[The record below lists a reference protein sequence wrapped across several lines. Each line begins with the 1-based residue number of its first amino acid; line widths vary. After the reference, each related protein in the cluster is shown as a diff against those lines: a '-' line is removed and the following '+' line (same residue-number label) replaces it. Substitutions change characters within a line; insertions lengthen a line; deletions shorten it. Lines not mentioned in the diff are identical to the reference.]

1 MGARTICE
9 VIDYGGPTGGS
20 FIPAMES
27 LTRAITERGDHCV
40 FLAHEVAG
48 ATWPSD
54 LKRAGAIVRLVHNDR
69 DVVDALRALRPE
81 IVHSHFNRF
90 DLAALHGAPR
100 SRIIWHVHSHRHNR
114 SLTSRIR
121 SFVKYRLLGRRVEA
135 IVAVS
140 RFVAQE
146 CVAWSAPRDR
156 VRVLENG
163 IDTHRFRPPTPAERA
178 EARAD
183 LRIPDSDRVVLFFE
197 RVPYKG
203 GATLREAMRS
213 ASDFRVLVVG
223 GTKEDRDRFGDVP
236 RVISIQRLA
245 DTRLAYWAADVLAF
259 ASDDHEAFPFVL
271 LEGLAC
277 GIPIAAANIPVV
289 QQMCAGVESA
299 VLFPVGDGAALARA
313 IGEAAERRDGRL
325 GRERVVTGFGLERWT
340 ADMLRLY
347 DSS

>member
-1 MGARTICE
+1 MSARTICE

-27 LTRAITERGDHCV
+27 LTRALTERGDRCV
-40 FLAHEVAG
+40 FLAHEVHG
-48 ATWPSD
+48 ATWPAD
-54 LKRAGAIVRLVHNDR
+54 LMKAGATVHLVQSDR
-69 DVVDALRALRPE
+69 EVVDGLRMLCPE

-90 DLAALHGAPR
+90 DLAAVHGAPH
-100 SRIIWHVHSHRHNR
+100 SRIIWHVHSHRNDR
-114 SLTSRIR
+114 SFTSRIR
-121 SFVKYRLLGRRVEA
+121 AFAKYRLLGRRMNA

-146 CVAWSAPRDR
+146 CVAWCAPRER

-163 IDTHRFRPPTPAERA
+163 IDTHRFHPPAPAERA
-178 EARAD
+178 EARAKFHFA
-183 LRIPDSDRVVLFFE
+183 DSDRVVLFFE

-213 ASDFRVLVVG
+213 TPGFRVLVVG
-223 GTKEDRDRFGDVP
+223 GTQEDRDRFGDAP
-236 RVISIQRLA
+236 RVISIQRLTE
-245 DTRLAYWAADVLAF
+245 TRLAYWAADALAF

-277 GIPIAAANIPVV
+277 GVPVAAANIPVV
-289 QQMCAGVESA
+289 QQVCAGVDSV
-299 VLFPVGDGAALARA
+299 VLFPVGDGEALAHA
-313 IGEAAERRDGRL
+313 LGEAMTRSGDQA
-325 GRERVVTGFGLERWT
+325 GRERIVKAFGLDRWT